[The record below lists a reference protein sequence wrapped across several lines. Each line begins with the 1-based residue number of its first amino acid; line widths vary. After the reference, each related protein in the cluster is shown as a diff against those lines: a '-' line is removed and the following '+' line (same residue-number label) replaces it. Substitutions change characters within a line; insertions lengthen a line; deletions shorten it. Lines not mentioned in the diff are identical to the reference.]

1 MNNKRLVRR
10 YGVGGF
16 STCIIFTLYTSYGM
30 YFYTDVV
37 GIEAVMASVIVMIG
51 TFWDAITDPLIG
63 AWSDNRVDKRGRRL
77 PVMLRVAIPYGLA
90 AWLLFTDF
98 GFTGVFRIIYFAL
111 VTMAFYTCST
121 LLDVSYSSLAAD
133 LTDDYDLRS
142 RLSTSRGIWLSIAMI
157 VSAFFLAIASSATE
171 LLGSVKLGWSVT
183 AGGFGLLNASMII
196 LGCFLLRGYEKPA
209 LKKEKSERSKINMQT
224 FRELWR
230 NKPFMNILFMFMLG
244 IIAQTISYGFNT
256 YYCYNNLQFTSTQVT
271 IVTFVLYLGGLISMP
286 LIDLVM
292 QKWGKKACWYISLS
306 LAAASFIIF
315 PLFVLRE
322 NSFALMC
329 VHSLLISSAYNVFYL
344 VPWAMIPDTVDVDD
358 YQNGK
363 RREGL
368 LYGLANLLQKF
379 SAGIAYLVCGLAL
392 SAINYDSS
400 LAVQSA
406 QTLSGLKYGLAL
418 GTAAPLILGVI
429 VSIFNPLTKEKH
441 RRYIAAL
448 ERRNAGLPA
457 NDPELD

>member
-1 MNNKRLVRR
+1 MNNKKLVRR

-37 GIEAVMASVIVMIG
+37 GIESVLASVIVMIG

-98 GFTGVFRIIYFAL
+98 GFTGPFRIIYFAI

-142 RLSTSRGIWLSIAMI
+142 RLSTSRGIWLSIATI
-157 VSAFFLAIASSATE
+157 VSAFFLSITTGATE
-171 LLGSVKLGWSVT
+171 LFGSEKLGWSVT
-183 AGGFGLLNASMII
+183 GGGFGLLNAIMI
-196 LGCFLLRGYEKPA
+196 LTACFLLRGCEKPA
-209 LKKEKSERSKINMQT
+209 LEKPKCDRSKIDLQT
-224 FRELWR
+224 LRELTR
-230 NKPFMNILFMFMLG
+230 NKPFMNVLFMFMFG

-256 YYCYNNLQFTSTQVT
+256 YYCYNNLQFTSGQVT
-271 IVTFVLYLGGLISMP
+271 AVTFVLYFGSLLSMP

-292 QKWGKKACWYISLS
+292 QKWGKKVCWYISLS
-306 LAAASFIIF
+306 LAAASFLVF
-315 PLFVLRE
+315 PLFVLGE
-322 NSFALMC
+322 NSFVLMC
-329 VHSLLISSAYNVFYL
+329 VHCLLISSAYNTFYL

-379 SAGIAYLVCGLAL
+379 SAGIAYLICGIAL
-392 SAINYDSS
+392 NAINYDSS

-418 GTAAPLILGVI
+418 GTAVPLILGVI
-429 VSIFNPLTKEKH
+429 VSVFNPLTKQMH

-448 ERRNAGLPA
+448 QRRNAGLPP
-457 NDPELD
+457 NDPDLK